1 MSLNQLIIQIF
12 RDGIKGKFLF
22 HLILNLV
29 MSSIFLPIL
38 TKRSNEYLIGNEIQ
52 KGIAVTFCLILV
64 KIIIDFHNVHFLEI
78 YIKSFRRNSHRML
91 EQLVSLKVNS
101 LNWNVIRKL
110 EKEEID
116 RIKDDVKW
124 PMLYLVDILV
134 SQGVQIFPFIGYFI
148 WLVYVSP
155 MSIFLYIFGISML
168 MYWYPLPGKK
178 ENSYHEIWDQYYFYA
193 SKQFTEII
201 HHRGIENNEEMGKAM
216 EAYEK
221 LRENDNYEVTKYLQ
235 NIENTFNLIFAANLV
250 LFVSSITNV
259 TDILIYIQYT
269 GFLKSNLSF
278 FGNSYKQY
286 KECKKYFAKME
297 DKLLNYQNREEV
309 EQLHTLKQIKINH
322 LNYTYPTKGDASQ
335 FSLELKQ
342 PIEINHGEIVRLDGN
357 SGNGKSTF
365 LDIICAIIPNHEY
378 QFDIMFDQAE
388 STKGFDQITSLRIYA
403 EQFEKIDWK
412 SSVYEIVSSVYN
424 PNRDAVIDIVTPNN
438 ELVWKALEMAKC
450 DDFMKPIDDSSHK
463 KWMHAKNISP
473 SGGQK
478 GRISIARIIYRMFID
493 HPKMIVLDEIDK
505 SIQADMAVDIL
516 KSIYSYC
523 KENDIICLVAAHSTE
538 VKNMEYDLV
547 IKFNL
552 GQISI

>member
-12 RDGIKGKFLF
+12 REGIKGKFLF
-22 HLILNLV
+22 HLVLNLV
-29 MSSIFLPIL
+29 MSSVFLPVL
-38 TKRSNEYLIGNEIQ
+38 TKLSNEYLIGNEIH
-52 KGIAVTFCLILV
+52 KGIAVTFCLIMI
-64 KIIIDFHNVHFLEI
+64 KIMIDFHSIRFLEI

-91 EQLVSLKVNS
+91 EKLVSLKVIS

-155 MSIFLYIFGISML
+155 ISIFLYVFGISMV
-168 MYWYPLPGKK
+168 MYWTPLPGKK

-201 HHRGIENNEEMGKAM
+201 HHRGMENNEEMSKAM
-216 EAYEK
+216 EAFEK
-221 LRENDNYEVTKYLQ
+221 QRENDNYEMTKYLQ
-235 NIENTFNLIFAANLV
+235 NIENTFNLIFAANLI
-250 LFVSSITNV
+250 LFVSSMTNV

-269 GFLKSNLSF
+269 GFLKNNLSF

-286 KECKKYFAKME
+286 KECKKYFSKME
-297 DKLLNYQNREEV
+297 NKLLNYPNREKV
-309 EQLHTLKQIKINH
+309 DQLDDLNGIKINH
-322 LNYTYPTKGDASQ
+322 LNYTYPCREEDASQ

-342 PIEINHGEIVRLDGN
+342 PIEMKHGEIIRLDGN

-378 QFDIMFDQAE
+378 QFDILFDQVE
-388 STKGFDQITSLRIYA
+388 SNKGFDQITSLRIYA

-412 SSVYEIVSSVYN
+412 SSVYEIVTGIYDVKFDAQTSVS
-424 PNRDAVIDIVTPNN
+424 NN
-438 ELVWKALEMAKC
+438 EIVWKALEMAKC
-450 DDFMKPIDDSSHK
+450 DDFMKPNEDGTHK

-478 GRISIARIIYRMFID
+478 GRISIARIIYRMFVD

-516 KSIYSYC
+516 KAIYSYC
-523 KENDIICLVAAHSTE
+523 KENSIICLVAAHSTE